1 MCSSWACSI
10 FSLRGTHTFFNLV
23 AIHILVNHFGWWLV
37 VAAVLAAWGFLGDA
51 RLLHLD
57 IGCRDLYML
66 WLAPHQTLIQLVW
79 QGQVCMP
86 AVVCELIKLLLRQKW
101 AVDFLL
107 WADVCRPCLDICH
120 IQRYV
125 ARIFR
130 SPKLSTWLL
139 QRLAEDR
146 LIHYVL
152 RELIVLSFKF
162 RSIVCVVHKVLM
174 VLLRV
179 EGILVSWRVFEQ
191 IFHLLLHPGTV
202 YFAKVKRLVILVQ
215 LLRSTSMLLLYN

>member
-1 MCSSWACSI
+1 
-10 FSLRGTHTFFNLV
+10 
-23 AIHILVNHFGWWLV
+23 
-37 VAAVLAAWGFLGDA
+37 
-51 RLLHLD
+51 
-57 IGCRDLYML
+57 
-66 WLAPHQTLIQLVW
+66 
-79 QGQVCMP
+79 MP
-86 AVVCELIKLLLRQKW
+86 AVVCELIKLLLWQKW
-101 AVDFLL
+101 AVYFLL
-107 WADVCRPCLDICH
+107 GADVCWPRLDICH
-120 IQRYV
+120 VQRYV

-146 LIHYVL
+146 LIHDVL

-162 RSIVCVVHKVLM
+162 RSIVCVVHKKVLM

-179 EGILVSWRVFEQ
+179 EGILVGWRVFEQ